1 MSDINYES
9 VYLLYDI
16 NMNKDAYV
24 RCISSFGWVN
34 AQHFTSCTMHDN
46 SQKLLLNN
54 TFNKRLII
62 DIVRNLERIGIHVI

>member
-24 RCISSFGWVN
+24 RCISSFG
-34 AQHFTSCTMHDN
+34 
-46 SQKLLLNN
+46 
-54 TFNKRLII
+54 
-62 DIVRNLERIGIHVI
+62 